1 MTSWS
6 SPQGTPETIVD
17 WKAVAQS
24 LLTQESCA
32 FHRNVEI
39 STQYAWI
46 YTRLP
51 ACLKWAGMAAIASHH
66 VRPADGRT
74 YSMLPC
80 VVPRDALTDPASV
93 VAGPCCPNAQ
103 TYGHLAA

>member
-6 SPQGTPETIVD
+6 SPEGTPGTIPG

-51 ACLKWAGMAAIASHH
+51 ACLKWAGMAAIPSHH
-66 VRPADGRT
+66 VRLALFPLRRDSDRT
-74 YSMLPC
+74 GASTSRGALVGTRPC
-80 VVPRDALTDPASV
+80 
-93 VAGPCCPNAQ
+93 
-103 TYGHLAA
+103 

>member
-6 SPQGTPETIVD
+6 SPEGTPETISG

-24 LLTQESCA
+24 LLTPESCA

-39 STQYAWI
+39 STHYAWL

-66 VRPADGRT
+66 VRLASFRCGSTAIARAT
-74 YSMLPC
+74 STSRGALVGTRPC
-80 VVPRDALTDPASV
+80 
-93 VAGPCCPNAQ
+93 
-103 TYGHLAA
+103 